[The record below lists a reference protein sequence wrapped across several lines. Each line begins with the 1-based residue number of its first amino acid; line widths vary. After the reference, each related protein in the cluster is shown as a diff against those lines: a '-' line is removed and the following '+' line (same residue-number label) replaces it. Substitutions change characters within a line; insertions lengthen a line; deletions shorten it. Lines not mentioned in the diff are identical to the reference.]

1 MADVTKFAVKR
12 INLPLLFEQL
22 QATGLGQPGLL
33 MAGFKNIQRQRYD
46 PLAVRTEVGRSGDV
60 PDFADPGELR
70 FRFPAPL
77 SSGEDTDLDNLLAAH
92 DATQNSTGQQQKQD
106 DDDAIPAL
114 VNNYQNWGTLT
125 AAQKDNN
132 HRQLTRLVARL
143 LDSTQQL

>member
-33 MAGFKNIQRQRYD
+33 MAGFKAIQQQRYD
-46 PLAVRTEVGRSGDV
+46 PLAARAEIGRSGNV
-60 PDFADPGELR
+60 SDFAEPGEMR

-77 SSGEDTDLDNLLAAH
+77 TSGEDTDLDNLLAAH
-92 DATQNSTGQQQKQD
+92 DATQNSTGQSQKQE
-106 DDDAIPAL
+106 DDDAIAPL
-114 VNNYQNWGTLT
+114 VSNYQNWGTLT